1 MYRFGVVLIAN
12 EIPFMPIQRHF
23 PTLSH
28 YDGKGFF
35 LIFVSTF
42 VFSGSASW
50 RQSDLGA
57 ERYLGW
63 LTGLLLRCSFGA
75 DILLLGHPVLFW
87 ADLCLTD
94 FWAFGRPVRVGA
106 LDQGYHMSPTLG
118 RQANM
123 LSEVLPS

>member
-1 MYRFGVVLIAN
+1 MLIAN

-50 RQSDLGA
+50 RQGDLGA

-63 LTGLLLRCSFGA
+63 LT
-75 DILLLGHPVLFW
+75 
-87 ADLCLTD
+87 DLCALALLIKGIICLVL
-94 FWAFGRPVRVGA
+94 WVGK
-106 LDQGYHMSPTLG
+106 HTCCPKCC
-118 RQANM
+118 QAEAE
-123 LSEVLPS
+123 SIAGPETGV